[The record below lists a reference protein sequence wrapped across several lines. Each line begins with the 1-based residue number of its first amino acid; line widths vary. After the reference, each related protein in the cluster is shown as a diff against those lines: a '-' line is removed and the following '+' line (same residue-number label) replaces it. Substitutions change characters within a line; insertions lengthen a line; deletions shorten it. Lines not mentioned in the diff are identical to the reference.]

1 MVLDNLSLYLYII
14 IRKKN
19 VTFAVL
25 NHTLMAYLTKKD
37 PPGYIE
43 FDNLIVDFTDDD
55 VSTHDKVK
63 DIARLYPLRP
73 MSNLI
78 ALCVRGRLSVHTA
91 GRRYEISEGDVLI
104 CPPNVIFDSTV
115 FTDDF
120 ECRVMCIS
128 DHIIQGV
135 LRNKMDTWHRAVYI
149 DQLNTIGTSD
159 VCREEFA
166 FYYSLIRSKMT
177 KHNGSVPLEILL
189 ALIRAFLLELCYILE
204 TTRELEPAQKLSQ
217 GKVIFNKFIGLISAN
232 EVKRQPITTYASQ
245 LAITPKYLTMLCL
258 KYSNKTASEWVA
270 QYTIEEIRFYLKSSN
285 LSIKEISAK
294 MGFSNMSHFGS
305 YVRKHLGVSPS
316 EFRHGKS

>member
-1 MVLDNLSLYLYII
+1 
-14 IRKKN
+14 
-19 VTFAVL
+19 
-25 NHTLMAYLTKKD
+25 MAYLTKKD
-37 PPGYIE
+37 PLGYID
-43 FDNLIVDFTDDD
+43 FDNLIVDFSDDD

-73 MSNLI
+73 MNNLI
-78 ALCVRGRLSVHTA
+78 ALCIRGQLTVNTGGNRF
-91 GRRYEISEGDVLI
+91 EINEGDVLI
-104 CPPNVIFDSTV
+104 CPPNVVFDNTS
-115 FTDDF
+115 FSDDF
-120 ECRVMCIS
+120 ECRVMLLS

-135 LRNKMDTWHRAVYI
+135 LRDKKDTWHHSVYVN
-149 DQLNTIGTSD
+149 QLNIISTSD
-159 VCREEFA
+159 VCKEEFG

-177 KHNGSVPLEILL
+177 RHNDPVPREILL

-204 TTRELEPAQKLSQ
+204 NTNNIEPTHKLSQ
-217 GKVIFNKFIGLISAN
+217 GKVLFNKFISLLSASDM
-232 EVKRQPITTYASQ
+232 KRQPVTSYASM

-258 KYSNKTASEWVA
+258 KFSNKTASEWVA

-316 EFRHGKS
+316 EFRHGKSKQQAH